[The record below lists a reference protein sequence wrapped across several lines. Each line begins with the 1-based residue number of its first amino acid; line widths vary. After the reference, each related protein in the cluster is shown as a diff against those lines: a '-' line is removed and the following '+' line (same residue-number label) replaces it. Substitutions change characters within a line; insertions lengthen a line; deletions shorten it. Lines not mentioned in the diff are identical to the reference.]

1 MSAPPSNNAWY
12 GGCCDGQTARALYD
26 LDTASHRPFFF
37 PTAMSF
43 RDAKANEAE
52 SSTASSSPIDT
63 STSRCGRNQSAL
75 GFWKSDHSLA
85 VGSLAEVTFNTS
97 NVGSHSV
104 IHNVYGD
111 HIVHPLS
118 CCCTLGGG
126 ECHCLGR
133 CDTRAD
139 NDVEDGR
146 EAAAML
152 PLKHHRRREPLIES
166 LEPPEIDAYYTHHVS
181 SFLEFSRNPRR
192 ITHWFEQPT
201 ASLRHSGTSRTRPE
215 RTPVR
220 ALSPVW
226 CKILISIRSYSI

>member
-1 MSAPPSNNAWY
+1 
-12 GGCCDGQTARALYD
+12 
-26 LDTASHRPFFF
+26 
-37 PTAMSF
+37 MSF

-118 CCCTLGGG
+118 CCCTLGG
-126 ECHCLGR
+126 
-133 CDTRAD
+133 
-139 NDVEDGR
+139 EDGR

-166 LEPPEIDAYYTHHVS
+166 LEPPEIDAYYAHH
-181 SFLEFSRNPRR
+181 
-192 ITHWFEQPT
+192 PT

-215 RTPVR
+215 RTPLFYLTMLLHVVLAAYFGSR
-220 ALSPVW
+220 AAIETFP
-226 CKILISIRSYSI
+226 SIKARFGTQNQRSDPGLYSWVSGKFART